1 MKSRNIVMVIILS
14 SVLSGCISLP
24 GPDHYKNSY
33 YRSEQAIIF
42 KQASFDLNCP
52 TSKLKDQ
59 VLSKNYMD
67 IGITGCGKRAKY
79 KYVQGVG
86 WVANTIT
93 QE

>member
-1 MKSRNIVMVIILS
+1 MKSSNILMAVVLS
-14 SVLSGCISLP
+14 SILPGCISLP
-24 GPDHYKNSY
+24 GPDYYKKSY
-33 YRSEQAIIF
+33 YGNEQAILF

-59 VLSKNYMD
+59 PLSKNYMD

-79 KYVQGVG
+79 KYVQRVG

-93 QE
+93 K